1 MGSIPIV
8 SNGVKM
14 ASSLRGLTPKKKQAQ
29 VIEDKTHL
37 KSELVVEATNVT
49 PVIEEPVNELV
60 DSVNLEVSSE
70 ASLED
75 AVQAV
80 EALIEA
86 TDSTPAVESLAQPLE
101 VSNISSSI
109 KKMKKQNSKK
119 KGMENQS

>member
-37 KSELVVEATNVT
+37 KSELAVEAINVT
-49 PVIEEPVNELV
+49 PVTEEPVNELV
-60 DSVNLEVSSE
+60 NSVNLEVSSE

-75 AVQAV
+75 AVQTV